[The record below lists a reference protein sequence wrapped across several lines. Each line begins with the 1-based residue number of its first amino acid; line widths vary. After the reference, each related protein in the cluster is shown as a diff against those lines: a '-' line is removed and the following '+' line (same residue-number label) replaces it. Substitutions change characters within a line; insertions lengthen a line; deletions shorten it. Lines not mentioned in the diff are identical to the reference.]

1 VGVHLT
7 RRSIAAD
14 DARAFLGKDA
24 LIGVSTHALCEA
36 QEAERLGADFVTFG
50 PVFETPS
57 KRAYGPP
64 LGLEALKSVV
74 SALSIPVFALGGVTC
89 ERLPALAATGVHGI
103 AMISAIL
110 GGTHPA
116 AIRDA
121 AEELVTRWQGRARE
135 GKPAPRG
142 TPDAGHP

>member
-24 LIGVSTHALCEA
+24 LIGVSTHALSEA
-36 QEAERLGADFVTFG
+36 REAERLGADFVTFG

-64 LGLEALKSVV
+64 VGLEALESVV
-74 SALSIPVFALGGVTC
+74 AALSIPVFALGGVTC
-89 ERLPALAATGVHGI
+89 ERLPLLAATGVHGI

-110 GGTHPA
+110 GGAHPA
-116 AIRDA
+116 AIRKA
-121 AEELVTRWQGRARE
+121 AEELVTRWKGRGG
-135 GKPAPRG
+135 GKPVPRG
-142 TPDAGHP
+142 TPGAAHP